1 MGGYVPVAT
10 MPWLASTPTLVAVA
24 LCEEARL
31 SARLG
36 AIYDEYRARTP
47 LLIPMPRP
55 LRGALRRVV
64 QGVLGKPY
72 PEEGLGGHSAISHA
86 GGYRRGP
93 LHAPSSRPT

>member
-10 MPWLASTPTLVAVA
+10 APWLVSTLILVAVA

-47 LLIPMPRP
+47 FLTPMPHP
-55 LRGALRRVV
+55 LRGALRR
-64 QGVLGKPY
+64 LG
-72 PEEGLGGHSAISHA
+72 
-86 GGYRRGP
+86 RQ
-93 LHAPSSRPT
+93 